1 MRSHAAGPV
10 AICCHDVENLA
21 YADRQESLAS
31 IVMRLDDRSLEISE
45 GPPCANPY
53 QQFLPL
59 AAVST

>member
-1 MRSHAAGPV
+1 MPGPIS
-10 AICCHDVENLA
+10 ICCHDPENLI

-31 IVMRLDDRSLEISE
+31 IVMRLDDCSVEISD

-53 QQFLPL
+53 QEFLPL